1 MMDEELEQTRV
12 VADPIESVRCVA
24 SMVKRS
30 EDDERD
36 MHSARLKVHHVHRKL
51 SNASSSFRINNKSR
65 VASLMVLMNM
75 VRSSLRDVAAASKSA
90 KTDGTDP
97 WAQALLRCTQEQLN
111 LLLANFK
118 AHSAEVSGLLAEM
131 AQLDED
137 VKDMQT
143 CLREN
148 QRMML
153 LIYTNYIDRLSRNEQ
168 INDLREFGKVGV
180 EASDREPFLQREDM
194 SSPHAR
200 MPVYNRQRPLHE
212 HPFSM
217 TPVITGSSKKPGR
230 MQASSVPTAPVP
242 VSILP

>member
-1 MMDEELEQTRV
+1 MDDELEETRV
-12 VADPIESVRCVA
+12 VADPIESVRSVA
-24 SMVKRS
+24 SMVRRS

-36 MHSARLKVHHVHRKL
+36 MRSARLKVHHVHRKL

-65 VASLMVLMNM
+65 VASLIVLMNM

-90 KTDGTDP
+90 KADGADP
-97 WAQALLRCTQEQLN
+97 WAQAALRCAQEQLN
-111 LLLANFK
+111 MLLANFK
-118 AHSAEVSGLLAEM
+118 THSVEMSDLLAEM

-180 EASDREPFLQREDM
+180 EASDREPFLQHEDM
-194 SSPHAR
+194 SNPNAR
-200 MPVYNRQRPLHE
+200 MPIYNRRRALHV

-217 TPVITGSSKKPGR
+217 TPVITGSSRKTRRSQGNSTPSTP
-230 MQASSVPTAPVP
+230 AP
-242 VSILP
+242 VSIIP